1 MQSGVFRLPNGN
13 TIITVANAARIF
25 EVSGEPPSVIWDF
38 QFDDGQMIA
47 RAQKYPNNYLFPQYI
62 SGDVNFDQV
71 INISDVLM
79 IADMIYGQGYDP
91 TPPADVNHDGSFN
104 ISDVA
109 ELIQI
114 LLGL

>member
-1 MQSGVFRLPNGN
+1 
-13 TIITVANAARIF
+13 
-25 EVSGEPPSVIWDF
+25 
-38 QFDDGQMIA
+38 MIA

-71 INISDVLM
+71 INICDVLI

-109 ELIQI
+109 ALIQI